1 MAAWDLAKNTWNV
14 GLFAK
19 VATKAAMG
27 ERSNAAMLA
36 RARARG
42 MGRYFSG
49 LSRHLHT
56 YHVPMERY
64 GRQVSVNRSMD

>member
-1 MAAWDLAKNTWNV
+1 MAAWKLAKNTWNV

-19 VATKAAMG
+19 LATKAAMG
-27 ERSNAAMLA
+27 ARSHAAMLA
-36 RARARG
+36 SARDRG

-49 LSRHLHT
+49 LSRQRHM